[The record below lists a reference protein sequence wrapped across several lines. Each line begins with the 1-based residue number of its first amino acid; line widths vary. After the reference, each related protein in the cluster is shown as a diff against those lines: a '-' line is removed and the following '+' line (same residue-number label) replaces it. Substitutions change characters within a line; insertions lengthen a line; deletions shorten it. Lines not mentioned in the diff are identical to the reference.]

1 MSKRAGKNLKSA
13 LKANITGQSRLFRD
27 AVGGKEMADFYSFQL
42 GHSSSFSL
50 KLNRFKADINVAL
63 MDGQGQMLMQ
73 SARAKRRPE
82 AIDTVLGAG
91 TYYVKVFPARRR
103 EQSRYRLQLSATEL
117 PRIVEAPPVS
127 TNPVSTNPVTNNN
140 DGSKIVTVPNSGA
153 NPSISKSDGGKI
165 VDVPGSGALSPPIDS
180 DGGKSS
186 EAGNSGSALPATGR
200 LITGTFGNE
209 TLVGGAGDDLIAGIN
224 GFDLLIGGGG
234 ADRFLL
240 GDTSTPYYLGVGY
253 AVITDFNVAQGDQ
266 ILLTNNAFF
275 PLSSY
280 RPVYRRS
287 VILDAFGQPRDVGTA
302 GIDTE
307 IYWGNDL
314 LAIVQDAIVSFVR

>member
-1 MSKRAGKNLKSA
+1 MSQRAGNNLKTA
-13 LKANITGQSRLFRD
+13 LKANIVGSSRVFRD
-27 AVGGKEMADFYSFQL
+27 AVSGKPDFYSFQL

-117 PRIVEAPPVS
+117 PRIVEPPPVIPIQDPPPVAPIQDPPNDNSAPPE
-127 TNPVSTNPVTNNN
+127 PLQ
-140 DGSKIVTVPNSGA
+140 
-153 NPSISKSDGGKI
+153 SD
-165 VDVPGSGALSPPIDS
+165 S
-180 DGGKSS
+180 GKSKQI
-186 EAGNSGSALPATGR
+186 ALTGDVAS
-200 LITGTFGNE
+200 TGPVNLVGTVNRRVIGTIGNE

-253 AVITDFNVAQGDQ
+253 AVITDFNVAQGDR
-266 ILLTNNAFF
+266 IEVTDNALFRLGDHRLVYDRFF
-275 PLSSY
+275 IPN
-280 RPVYRRS
+280 
-287 VILDAFGQPRDVGTA
+287 AFGQYRDVGTA
-302 GIDTE
+302 GIDTA

-314 LAIVQDAIVSFVR
+314 LAIVQDAVVT